1 MRKRRTFAALLLRP
15 PDARGTESVGL
26 EARRRGREGLLPEV
40 QAPSKAS
47 EALTYDDNAGK
58 QREKNG
64 ERLTDEQNQ
73 TRPMDMSVLQGEW
86 VVDTFYPY
94 WTFADGT
101 A

>member
-1 MRKRRTFAALLLRP
+1 VQATAKASAAL
-15 PDARGTESVGL
+15 T
-26 EARRRGREGLLPEV
+26 
-40 QAPSKAS
+40 
-47 EALTYDDNAGK
+47 DDDHAGK